1 MKTFFSDMHEAE
13 RVKICFVYNKRTGWS
28 SVHFKT
34 LPLIYSDTALQLT
47 HSSGVSIDEGRI
59 CYTSTPL
66 LLSNPTFQVHLLPV
80 FAQIRI
86 KNNYNK
92 FYLWFSGFTFLVQV
106 FSFCVLLFIFLW
118 STAVTAIIIGTFCFG
133 AILVDLEFKHII
145 ITLEAW
151 TPASCTVSSCSVKQ
165 GPKFSG
171 K

>member
-92 FYLWFSGFTFLVQV
+92 ILPLVFRFYFPGSSLFFLCSPFHFLVKYCCHCHHYRN
-106 FSFCVLLFIFLW
+106 FLFW
-118 STAVTAIIIGTFCFG
+118 CHFG
-133 AILVDLEFKHII
+133 R
-145 ITLEAW
+145 
-151 TPASCTVSSCSVKQ
+151 P
-165 GPKFSG
+165 
-171 K
+171 